1 MDQLKSLLT
10 EQGINFAD
18 ATFNTEDGIR
28 GLSEQLFVSKV
39 STCQPVTMER
49 SITHYPGYRLGV

>member
-10 EQGINFAD
+10 EQGINFTD

-28 GLSEQLFVSKV
+28 GLSEQPFVSKV
-39 STCQPVTMER
+39 STCQFCSYHHLCQYSVINTE
-49 SITHYPGYRLGV
+49 